1 VWAFLGHVGY
11 YRRFIHKYVG
21 IASPLTNLLK
31 KDQELMC
38 IDVYTWAFHE
48 LKMRLTKA
56 PILVPP
62 NWTKKFQVYVDASN
76 FTIGNFLSQKNEKSF
91 DQPIYFASRQGS
103 TTKITTLL

>member
-21 IASPLTNLLK
+21 IAGPLTNLLK
-31 KDQELMC
+31 KELMC

-62 NWTKKFQVYVDASN
+62 NWTKEFQVYVDASN
-76 FTIGNFLSQKNEKSF
+76 FTIGNFLMVGKGLHPMMLFKIPCS
-91 DQPIYFASRQGS
+91 S
-103 TTKITTLL
+103 TTFSSIFSSTS